1 MGTAHP
7 AVPGPVVAAGA
18 RRHSVGVHRQSPGSE
33 PPSGGFRVV
42 QEDAGPVLHLFG
54 DVDDPLVRRMR
65 AEGLDERA
73 LVVVQVASVGYIDST
88 GLSLLVRW
96 AQSAARDGRPAV
108 LRSASPRFRKV
119 LDLAGISVLFVLE
132 DDHRV

>member
-1 MGTAHP
+1 MH
-7 AVPGPVVAAGA
+7 VAA
-18 RRHSVGVHRQSPGSE
+18 
-33 PPSGGFRVV
+33 
-42 QEDAGPVLHLFG
+42 
-54 DVDDPLVRRMR
+54 
-65 AEGLDERA
+65 
-73 LVVVQVASVGYIDST
+73 VGYVDST

-132 DDHRV
+132 DDGRA